1 MSRQIPRYVVPGTGQ
16 TYEIP
21 IVVRGLSAPTA
32 IVAIDAPG
40 FVLALKVAQEWAT
53 KYGEK
58 KDFPHY
64 PTVEYRGRR
73 FELRKLNDSAAYI
86 ENKSQ
91 AKWVPIQVIGA

>member
-1 MSRQIPRYVVPGTGQ
+1 MSRQIPRYVVPGVGQ

-32 IVAIDAPG
+32 VVAIDAPG
-40 FVLALKVAQEWAT
+40 LLHALKVARDWAT

-73 FELRKLNDSAAYI
+73 YELRSLTDSAAFI

-91 AKWVPIQVIGA
+91 AKWVPIQVLGE